1 MCKSALR
8 SRVRHVLPCL
18 LATLCMATTG
28 CKKPAETEVP
38 EPAVED
44 DAPPADADA
53 DADADAEPA
62 GEGLSFEDFQET
74 ADYRT
79 HTVIACYDKTAGS
92 TKTPATGKVEV
103 SFTIA
108 GDGSVTDFKFTEGST
123 LNDEAL
129 NTCIDNE
136 VRAWKFDEGGAEV
149 THPFTFDLRPGEL
162 LPPPS

>member
-1 MCKSALR
+1 
-8 SRVRHVLPCL
+8 
-18 LATLCMATTG
+18 MAATG
-28 CKKPAETEVP
+28 CKKPSETEVP
-38 EPAVED
+38 DPAASSDEE
-44 DAPPADADA
+44 AGPKP
-53 DADADAEPA
+53 DAEDESDESG

-79 HTVIACYDKTAGS
+79 HTVIGCYNKTAGS
-92 TKTPATGKVEV
+92 GKEPATGKINV

-108 GDGSVTDFKFTEGST
+108 ADGSVTDFKFTDGST

-129 NTCIDNE
+129 NTCIDEE